1 MSDSRPEEP
10 IWSSNSEPGKLHS
23 VQCTFPEFVC
33 ILLWWFKLPSCKH
46 LPSFRLCP
54 LRRPSRW
61 VFCSRFF
68 VPALCVCS
76 STGWLSKRGAPW
88 VLDDYSLGYVLTYT
102 LLYRVCTH
110 RAHDSSA
117 SRIESK
123 ENLVPE
129 RVRVPTVSEPAGDLA
144 LKRPICFKLAFIPK
158 HSELLLADALHLE
171 SKFWSP
177 RKSEFA
183 TFWLSCSCPLVT
195 FRLPLVCLSLAFR
208 LPLVCLSVAF
218 RLPLRLVSTW
228 DSSPKS

>member
-102 LLYRVCTH
+102 LLYPVVQSLYTPCTWLQC
-110 RAHDSSA
+110 
-117 SRIESK
+117 ES
-123 ENLVPE
+123 NWV
-129 RVRVPTVSEPAGDLA
+129 
-144 LKRPICFKLAFIPK
+144 KR
-158 HSELLLADALHLE
+158 EL
-171 SKFWSP
+171 SP
-177 RKSEFA
+177 RKSKSA
-183 TFWLSCSCPLVT
+183 HRKRAGWRSCLKKAHLLQTRFHPK
-195 FRLPLVCLSLAFR
+195 AFR
-208 LPLVCLSVAF
+208 AAFGRRSPFGVQILESKEKWIRHLLVVL
-218 RLPLRLVSTW
+218 
-228 DSSPKS
+228 